1 LLGSIASFTTDN
13 SSKQK
18 LQNILNAGDQARE
31 NTIMKSRQKSVA
43 SRSDEEEEHLFM
55 DKDENFYL
63 DDHLS
68 NKPKSQKEETQAIR

>member
-1 LLGSIASFTTDN
+1 
-13 SSKQK
+13 
-18 LQNILNAGDQARE
+18 
-31 NTIMKSRQKSVA
+31 MKSRQKSVA
-43 SRSDEEEEHLFM
+43 SRSDEEEENLFM

>member
-1 LLGSIASFTTDN
+1 LLGSVASFTTDN

-55 DKDENFYL
+55 DKDENF
-63 DDHLS
+63 
-68 NKPKSQKEETQAIR
+68 